1 MGITAPSFGQE
12 ATMPVITAMGSPN
25 FTWQMSEP
33 GPFCKTSVCVH
44 DSFTSLHPQPHH
56 ALTFT
61 SVPSPATKGTELHN
75 WFTVRMTP
83 TVKIKSTVLSIQ
95 SLLREKKSS
104 MAPSQTSLGNRTSK
118 MLLCK
123 YSLQPVR
130 RTEITERPF
139 LLPVQQSRED
149 EITQIHLDFQVP
161 INSIPLH
168 KRGMSHKRTWDKA
181 GCRLLDH
188 ILHINNFLVPS
199 LTHLLAKGYRPTAC
213 VVSVNGP
220 PPIIIFLKASG
231 HEAKKNCSVLTVEN
245 LLLSF
250 PCCSPSLKIFCTF
263 NFLYL

>member
-44 DSFTSLHPQPHH
+44 DSFTSLQPQPHH

-83 TVKIKSTVLSIQ
+83 TVEIKSTVLSIQ

-139 LLPVQQSRED
+139 LLPVQQSPED

-168 KRGMSHKRTWDKA
+168 SHKRTWDKA

-199 LTHLLAKGYRPTAC
+199 LIHLLAKGYRPTAC

>member
-44 DSFTSLHPQPHH
+44 DSFTSLQPQPHR

-83 TVKIKSTVLSIQ
+83 TVEIKSTVLSIQ

-139 LLPVQQSRED
+139 LLPVQQSPED

-168 KRGMSHKRTWDKA
+168 SHKRTWDKA

-231 HEAKKNCSVLTVEN
+231 HEAKKTVVSSQLRISCSAFPVA
-245 LLLSF
+245 LLL
-250 PCCSPSLKIFCTF
+250 
-263 NFLYL
+263 